1 MDDAKETAA
10 LEARGAGAA
19 LPPGRLVRVAVAF
32 YGALFAAAVAWRWLK
47 DGSWPWRFGEAAPS
61 WPLPL
66 RIAAGLA
73 LGAAL
78 IVASRRWTNRSVAG
92 RRLAR
97 ELEALVAGVSTAQAL
112 LLAAL
117 SGIAEEAFFRGA
129 LQPRVGWLAA
139 SLLFGLAHG
148 RSLRARWLSR

>member
-1 MDDAKETAA
+1 MDGAKETAA

-19 LPPGRLVRVAVAF
+19 LPPGRLVRLAVAF
-32 YGALFAAAVAWRWLK
+32 YGAVFAAAVAWRWLN
-47 DGSWPWRFGEAAPS
+47 DGSWPWRVGESAPL

-73 LGAAL
+73 LGAGL
-78 IVASRRWTNRSVAG
+78 ILASRVWTSRSAAG
-92 RRLAR
+92 RQLAR
-97 ELEALVAGVSTAQAL
+97 ELGALVAGVSTAQAL

-117 SGIAEEAFFRGA
+117 SGIAEEASFRGA
-129 LQPRVGWLAA
+129 LQPRVGWPAA
-139 SLLFGLAHG
+139 SLLFALAHG